1 MRSIGNEIKTITEE
15 EVFEQLKEILYE
27 VAPLK
32 VIEEI
37 TQQTSLL
44 EDFAFDS
51 IDIMGTL
58 LKIQERFLK
67 DSSIIEVDA
76 FLNETFSNE
85 KRFTVRMICQQILE
99 LIQKEEAG
107 NE

>member
-1 MRSIGNEIKTITEE
+1 MRGPGKEIKTITEK
-15 EVFEQLKEILYE
+15 EVFLQLKEILYE

-44 EDFAFDS
+44 EDFSFDS

-67 DSSIIEVDA
+67 DSSLLEVDT
-76 FLNETFSNE
+76 FLNETFAHE
-85 KRFTVRMICQQILE
+85 KRLTVQTVCQQIVK
-99 LIQKEEAG
+99 LIQNKEAS